1 MACWSCVRASQ
12 RARVLPRVVAAH
24 ERAARTQFCRSG
36 SGRLHADE
44 SEEESSEG
52 ASGSDCRWKGLTL
65 TFVSASTRSRVP
77 CVSEWA
83 DFGVFAS
90 VESPMSPHSGGK
102 HWSGALT

>member
-24 ERAARTQFCRSG
+24 ERAVRTQFCRSC
-36 SGRLHADE
+36 SGRMHADQ

-83 DFGVFAS
+83 FLRVWSRA
-90 VESPMSPHSGGK
+90 MSPHSEEK
-102 HWSGALT
+102 